1 MVETF
6 LPNRGGVGSIPG
18 QGAKIPRGLKPKTQ
32 NIKTEGML
40 YKFNKDFKHDPHQKI
55 FKNMISL
62 DVIQRYIDIHTHDT
76 GRKEFLC
83 SVMSN
88 SLRAQ
93 GL

>member
-40 YKFNKDFKHDPHQKI
+40 YKHVTDHAL
-55 FKNMISL
+55 M
-62 DVIQRYIDIHTHDT
+62 T
-76 GRKEFLC
+76 
-83 SVMSN
+83 
-88 SLRAQ
+88 
-93 GL
+93 